1 MRLGGRLPSKG
12 EKKQKMAPKNKKACH
27 GLQRVNGEW
36 VNDALVFGTLPADW
50 SAHEA
55 AANPEPWVSSCALLH
70 ALRRLAILADPAA
83 CKLLLSLHGQDIAK
97 EQQIRA
103 KVGADPAA
111 TRASEAISVAR
122 SRAEEPSPEEP
133 APRCATS
140 AVHPS

>member
-1 MRLGGRLPSKG
+1 
-12 EKKQKMAPKNKKACH
+12 MAPKPKKACH

-36 VNDALVFGTLPADW
+36 VNDTLVFGALPADW
-50 SAHEA
+50 SAQEA
-55 AANPEPWVSSCALLH
+55 AVKPEPWVSSCALLH

-103 KVGADPAA
+103 KVGTDPAA
-111 TRASEAISVAR
+111 TRVSEAIRVAR
-122 SRAEEPSPEEP
+122 TRASPDEEP

>member
-1 MRLGGRLPSKG
+1 
-12 EKKQKMAPKNKKACH
+12 MAPKTKKACH

-36 VNDALVFGTLPADW
+36 VNDALVFGALPADW
-50 SAHEA
+50 SAQEA
-55 AANPEPWVSSCALLH
+55 AVKPEPWVSSCALLH

-83 CKLLLSLHGQDIAK
+83 CKLLLSLQGQDIAK

-103 KVGADPAA
+103 KVGTDPAA
-111 TRASEAISVAR
+111 TRASEAIRVAQT
-122 SRAEEPSPEEP
+122 RASPEEP